1 MVCMTGILGNEW
13 TMNEFTPMG
22 DIPSLGRLT
31 VYMGEANNLD
41 HQRLQDFINLVEKGS
56 INLNIDRVF
65 KIDEIVKA
73 HDYMEQNL
81 AKGKLVVLI

>member
-31 VYMGEANNLD
+31 VSMGEANNLD

-81 AKGKLVVLI
+81 AKGKLVILI